1 MNNLLLV
8 IDLQENFIN
17 DNTKNIPNSIKKLID
32 SNIANH
38 IVFTKFINDDSSNFY
53 RILNYKG
60 CMNEEDRN
68 IVIDT
73 KDYKVIEK
81 RVYTAYN
88 DELKLYIDTNN
99 IKTIYLCG
107 IDTDACVLKTAL
119 DLFENSFDVK
129 VIEDCSMSHS
139 GIEYHNYAINMLKKL
154 IGSQNVIKMLGSV
167 NNDWIWR
174 II

>member
-17 DNTKNIPNSIKKLID
+17 DNTKNVPNSVKKLID
-32 SNIANH
+32 SNITNH
-38 IVFTKFINDDSSNFY
+38 IVFTKFINDEKSNFY
-53 RILNYKG
+53 KVLNYKG
-60 CMNEEDRN
+60 CMNEKDRN

-73 KDYKVIEK
+73 KGYKIIEK
-81 RVYTAYN
+81 RIYSALN
-88 DELKLYIDTNN
+88 EELKLYIDNNN

-119 DLFENSFDVK
+119 DLFENGFDVK

-139 GIEYHNYAINMLKKL
+139 GIEYHNSAINMLRKL
-154 IGSQNVIKMLGSV
+154 IGNQNVIKMLGSV
-167 NNDWIWR
+167 RDD
-174 II
+174 

>member
-1 MNNLLLV
+1 MNKLLLV
-8 IDLQENFIN
+8 IDVQKDFINENTNPILLKIEELVNSDNFKNVVFTRFIN
-17 DNTKNIPNSIKKLID
+17 DVNSIWYKE
-32 SNIANH
+32 
-38 IVFTKFINDDSSNFY
+38 
-53 RILNYKG
+53 LNYKG
-60 CMNEEDRN
+60 CMNEEGRN

-81 RVYTAYN
+81 RIYTAYN

-99 IKTIYLCG
+99 IRTIYLCG

-119 DLFENSFDVK
+119 DLFENNFDVK

-154 IGSQNVIKMLGSV
+154 IGRQNVIKMLGSV
-167 NNDWIWR
+167 NND
-174 II
+174 

>member
-17 DNTKNIPNSIKKLID
+17 ENTKNVPNSIKELID

-53 RILNYKG
+53 KVLNYKG
-60 CMNEEDRN
+60 CMSEKDRN

-73 KDYKVIEK
+73 KDYKIIEK

-88 DELKLYIDTNN
+88 DELKLYINTNN

-119 DLFENSFDVK
+119 DLFENNFDVK

-139 GIEYHNYAINMLKKL
+139 GIEYHISAINMLRKL
-154 IGSQNVIKMLGSV
+154 IGNQNAIKMLGSV
-167 NNDWIWR
+167 RND
-174 II
+174 

>member
-17 DNTKNIPNSIKKLID
+17 DNTKNVPNSINKLIN
-32 SNIANH
+32 SNVANH
-38 IVFTKFINDDSSNFY
+38 IVFTKFINGDNSNFY
-53 RILNYKG
+53 KILNYKG
-60 CMNEEDRN
+60 CMSEKDRN

-81 RVYTAYN
+81 RIYTAYN

-99 IKTIYLCG
+99 IKTIYLYG
-107 IDTDACVLKTAL
+107 IDTDACVLKTAI
-119 DLFENSFDVK
+119 DLFENNFDVK

-139 GIEYHNYAINMLKKL
+139 GIEYHNFAINMLKKL

-167 NNDWIWR
+167 NND
-174 II
+174 

>member
-17 DNTKNIPNSIKKLID
+17 ENTKNVPNSIKKLID

-53 RILNYKG
+53 KVLNYKG
-60 CMNEEDRN
+60 CMSEKDRN

-73 KDYKVIEK
+73 KDYKIIEK

-88 DELKLYIDTNN
+88 DELKLYINTNN

-119 DLFENSFDVK
+119 DLFENNFDVK

-139 GIEYHNYAINMLKKL
+139 GIEYHISGINMLRKL
-154 IGSQNVIKMLGSV
+154 IGNQNVIKMLGSV
-167 NNDWIWR
+167 RND
-174 II
+174 

>member
-1 MNNLLLV
+1 MNKELLLV
-8 IDLQENFIN
+8 IDLQESFIN
-17 DNTKNIPNSIKKLID
+17 ECTKLLPPKIEKLLI
-32 SNIANH
+32 SNKFDY
-38 IVFTKFINDDSSNFY
+38 IVFTKFINDDKSDIY

-60 CMNEEDRN
+60 CMTEKDRN

-73 KDYKVIEK
+73 KNYKIIEK

-88 DELKLYIDTNN
+88 DELKSYIDSNN

-119 DLFENSFDVK
+119 DLFENNLDVK

-139 GIEYHNYAINMLKKL
+139 GIEYHNSAINMLRKL
-154 IGSQNVIKMLGSV
+154 IGNQNVIKILGSV
-167 NNDWIWR
+167 NND
-174 II
+174 